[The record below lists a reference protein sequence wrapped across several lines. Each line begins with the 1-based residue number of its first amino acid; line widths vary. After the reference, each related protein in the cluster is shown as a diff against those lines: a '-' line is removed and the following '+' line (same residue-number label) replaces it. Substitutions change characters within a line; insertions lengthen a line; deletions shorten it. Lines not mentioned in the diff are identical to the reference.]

1 MMLRSHEL
9 QQNPVSVTLRD
20 ENGAMLRDKSGE
32 IIRVVAERLKRGIVK
47 MTCRCQDY
55 SRAGW
60 CRHCLAVFADPK
72 VFEDDKHQN
81 AFEQLV
87 RGTYLEAAAAKFIQ
101 TLEDFSVAYTQMKS
115 VLPAGIDPDQLT
127 AFATQADYASNSA
140 KDLAL
145 ALREFTKQV
154 AADVRV
160 REDAPDAATAS
171 LSRLKRKALRMIRK
185 ALMEGREEHRA

>member
-1 MMLRSHEL
+1 MMLRFHEL

-20 ENGAMLRDKSGE
+20 ENGAMQRDKSGE
-32 IIRVVAERLKRGIVK
+32 IIRVVAERFKRGIVK

-55 SRAGW
+55 SQTVGAAIVW
-60 CRHCLAVFADPK
+60 QCSLDPK

-87 RGTYLEAAAAKFIQ
+87 RGTYLEAAAAKLIQ
-101 TLEDFSVAYTQMKS
+101 TLEDFSVAYTHMKS
-115 VLPAGIDPDQLT
+115 GLPAGIDPDQLT

-160 REDAPDAATAS
+160 RENAPDAATAS

-185 ALMEGREEHRA
+185 ALMEGREEHGS